1 MGATATPVFL
11 SLGSNIDREHNIRS
25 GLDRLADQFGQV
37 QLSPVYESV
46 AVGFDG
52 APFLNLVV
60 RIETALPPG
69 VLADLLHD
77 IEAEHGRV
85 RGDKK
90 YASRTLD
97 IDILTYGELT
107 GEVDGMVLPRD
118 EILKHAFVLQPLAD
132 LVPQERHPVLGETY
146 RELLSRTD
154 FSAQGLWQVPFRW
167 PAGGDR

>member
-1 MGATATPVFL
+1 MGATAAPVFL

-25 GLDRLADQFGQV
+25 GLDRLAAQFGQV
-37 QLSPVYESV
+37 ELSPVYESV
-46 AVGFDG
+46 AVGFEG
-52 APFLNLVV
+52 AAFLNLVA
-60 RIETALPPG
+60 RIETSLAPG
-69 VLADLLHD
+69 KLADLLHD

-118 EILKHAFVLQPLAD
+118 EILRYAFVLQPLAD
-132 LVPQERHPVLGETY
+132 LAPEGRHPVLGETY
-146 RELLSRTD
+146 RELLQRTD
-154 FSAQGLWQVPFRW
+154 FSAQRLWQVPFEW
-167 PAGGDR
+167 PAAGGR